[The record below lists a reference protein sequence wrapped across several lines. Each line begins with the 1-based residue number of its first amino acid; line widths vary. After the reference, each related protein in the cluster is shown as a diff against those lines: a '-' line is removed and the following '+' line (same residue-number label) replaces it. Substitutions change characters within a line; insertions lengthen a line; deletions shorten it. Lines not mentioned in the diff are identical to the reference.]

1 MKKLIMIFTL
11 VVLAATF
18 GSMAKADNPVTWD
31 FSLESHSDR
40 DDDGPLSPP
49 IDTGWEKYDYSWVIT
64 DAQIEVMG
72 GWYPGSTDSGSGS
85 FGPPNPIPFTDETVY
100 QHLSTEIDFDV
111 FASVNS
117 NGYGTISIDNIIFG
131 QVLGNPVT
139 GIKFDGSVTVTGVP
153 EPATV
158 LLLGLGAL
166 ALLKKRGAKK
176 QA

>member
-64 DAQIEVMG
+64 SSDIEVMG
-72 GWYPGSTDSGSGS
+72 SWYPGLTDSGSGS
-85 FGPPNPIPFTDETVY
+85 FGPPNPIPFIDELVSHTD
-100 QHLSTEIDFDV
+100 SPEIVFDV

-139 GIKFDGSVTVTGVP
+139 GIKFDGSVTVIP

-158 LLLGLGAL
+158 LLLGLGGL
-166 ALLKKRGAKK
+166 ALLRKRRA
-176 QA
+176 

>member
-11 VVLAATF
+11 VVLTATF

-31 FSLESHSDR
+31 FSLESHGDR
-40 DDDGPLSPP
+40 DCEGPLSPP

-64 DAQIEVMG
+64 SSDIEVMG
-72 GWYPGSTDSGSGS
+72 SWHPGLTNSGSGS

-111 FASVNS
+111 LVSVDE
-117 NGYGTISIDNIIFG
+117 NGYGTICIDNIDFG
-131 QVLGNPVT
+131 QAEFQGSDYDVT
-139 GIKFDGSVTVTGVP
+139 GIKFDGSVTVTP

-158 LLLGLGAL
+158 LLLGLGSL
-166 ALLKKRGAKK
+166 ALLRKRRA
-176 QA
+176 